1 MPLGVL
7 INCLSVFLGA
17 VLGAALSSRITDDL
31 QEKLPVLFGF
41 CAMGIGVHSIV
52 KASSM
57 AAVVMAVILGY
68 CLGNAIRLEARV
80 HRFLGRLLARLCD
93 SSSEEKLSM
102 LVTFATICC
111 FSGFGWY
118 GALTESL
125 SGSPDIL
132 ISKSVLDFFTAV
144 LFAAVIGKTV
154 CFLPVG
160 QIAVMMIVFFAGK
173 FIAPY
178 ISAEAFLDMS
188 ACGGLLTFAT
198 GLRISKIKPFP
209 ILDFAPALILVC
221 PISQLLSMLL

>member
-7 INCLSVFLGA
+7 INFLSVFLGA
-17 VLGAALSSRITDDL
+17 VLGAALSSRITDEL

-41 CAMGIGVHSIV
+41 CAMGIGVHSVV
-52 KASSM
+52 KANSM

-68 CLGNAIRLEARV
+68 CLGHAIHLETTV
-80 HRFLGRLLARLCD
+80 QRFLGKIIARF
-93 SSSEEKLSM
+93 SSGKDEEKFSM

-125 SGSPDIL
+125 SGNPDIL

-154 CFLPVG
+154 CMLPIG
-160 QIAVMMIVFFAGK
+160 QLAVMLAVFLAGK
-173 FIAPY
+173 LVTPY
-178 ISAEAFLDMS
+178 ITAHAFLDMS
-188 ACGGLLTFAT
+188 ACGGLLTLAT
-198 GLRISKIKPFP
+198 GFRVSKLSPSPFW
-209 ILDFAPALILVC
+209 ILPRRLFWSVRSVNC
-221 PISQLLSMLL
+221 